1 MESMGN
7 LMDQDEE
14 KLLALAQAAIAAE
27 KHRYS
32 TDPVYRERLN
42 AERAKKFASLPDT
55 IEDTIEDAEV
65 DE

>member
-1 MESMGN
+1 MESMGD
-7 LMDQDEE
+7 LMNQEEE

-42 AERAKKFASLPDT
+42 AERAEKFASLPDA
-55 IEDTIEDAEV
+55 IENV
-65 DE
+65 DDEEGEE